1 MGKRQKVLIIDE
13 SKLNRDLLKE
23 KLGETYNYLGTENGN
38 SARSSTGIYCMEN
51 LQMAPW
57 KMGRKGLSGWIE
69 RFTELSP
76 SFSKLISKETDD
88 NQCYNE
94 DEDS

>member
-1 MGKRQKVLIIDE
+1 
-13 SKLNRDLLKE
+13 
-23 KLGETYNYLGTENGN
+23 
-38 SARSSTGIYCMEN
+38 
-51 LQMAPW
+51 
-57 KMGRKGLSGWIE
+57 MGRKGLSGWIE
-69 RFTELSP
+69 RFIELSP